1 MHMDDDDRLA
11 AAMRAIDPARTPER
25 TELTPA
31 QIAIRDR
38 ITATGNTRAV
48 RRRPVL
54 WLTTALPAAAV
65 LVVALIV
72 VFTFAP
78 VRPAAA
84 TLKPLEFTNTGQ
96 TNQEVLDMARAAL
109 EKTRTGPA
117 EAERSSVSLGW
128 YAHIDNPGAPGQ
140 RVAISPEIT
149 TYRWD
154 ADQSGR
160 ITVVAAKPYWSDG
173 SAGAIP
179 SDDALPAGTV
189 ISDTTFT
196 AGSPGASLN
205 APPPD
210 SPDGLLSWME
220 GTGLT
225 ADADGADLIDAIQ
238 AAFSLWT
245 LSDAQHAA
253 LLELLLARDD
263 VTVLGDT
270 EDRIGRDV
278 VGVAA
283 DSARFPGVRK
293 ILLISAETGRIVGVE
308 SFRTTAGENL
318 PSGFVLNYILWGPPL
333 S

>member
-38 ITATGNTRAV
+38 ITATGSTRPV

-128 YAHIDNPGAPGQ
+128 YAHIANPGAPGQ
-140 RVAISPEIT
+140 RIAISPEIT

-154 ADQSGR
+154 ADQSAR

-173 SAGAIP
+173 SADAIP

-196 AGSPGASLN
+196 AGSLGLAN
-205 APPPD
+205 TAPPPT
-210 SPDGLLSWME
+210 SPSEMLVWLE
-220 GTGLT
+220 GM
-225 ADADGADLIDAIQ
+225 AFSEDPDAADLVDGIS

-245 LSDAQHAA
+245 MTDEQHAT
-253 LLELLLARDD
+253 LLDLLLSRDD
-263 VTVLGDT
+263 VTVLGT
-270 EDRIGRDV
+270 TKDRAGREV
-278 VGVAA
+278 VGIAA
-283 DSARFPGVRK
+283 DSSRYPGVRK
-293 ILLISAETGRIVGVE
+293 LVLISAETGRIVGVE

-318 PSGFVLNYILWGPPL
+318 PAGFVIEYTLWDWE
-333 S
+333 